1 MMKFGGISLLLIT
14 LLASVSGCTSMS
26 DALSGTK
33 VDYRAASEKPQRNVL
48 EVPPDLSNLPRDD
61 RYAVPGANGTT
72 TLSQYNQQRVAMAA
86 GGAAA
91 GPTATSVLPA
101 VKDAHIERAGGQ
113 RWLVV
118 NETPEQLF
126 PILREF
132 WQDNGF
138 LIQIDSPQTGILETD
153 WEENHAKLP
162 LDFVR
167 RQLGHFLDSI
177 YDTGERDKFRTRLER
192 RPDGGTEIYISHRGM
207 VEVVTSQQNQTTV
220 WTQRPSDPELEA
232 EFLNRLLVRLGTDE
246 TKAKMLA
253 VQATSPAA
261 ALQPAQPGVV
271 LQPQNSRFVA
281 GQGGAPSFVE
291 LTDPVDRSW
300 RRVGLAL
307 DRVSFTVEDR
317 DRNLGLYYV
326 RYVDPEED
334 TKDDRGLLS
343 RVFSSDDP
351 KKEAAHYRIQVKA
364 APDGSTTRV
373 TVLNKD
379 GAPEMGDAG
388 TRILTL
394 LNDQLK

>member
-1 MMKFGGISLLLIT
+1 MMKSGVISLSLIT
-14 LLASVSGCTSMS
+14 MLASVSGCTTSMT
-26 DALSGTK
+26 DVLSGTK
-33 VDYRAASEKPQRNVL
+33 VDYRAASEKPQRNAL
-48 EVPPDLSNLPRDD
+48 EVPPDLNNLPRDD
-61 RYAVPGANGTT
+61 RYSVPGSGGT
-72 TLSQYNQQRVAMAA
+72 TLSQYNQQRVA
-86 GGAAA
+86 AAA
-91 GPTATSVLPA
+91 GSPAGTTTTVLPP

-118 NETPEQLF
+118 NQTPEQLF
-126 PILREF
+126 PVLREF

-138 LIQIDSPQTGILETD
+138 LIQIDSPETGIIETD

-192 RPDGGTEIYISHRGM
+192 RSDGGTEIYISHRGM

-232 EFLNRLLVRLGTDE
+232 EFLNKLLVRLGTDE

-253 VQATSPAA
+253 AQATVPSAA
-261 ALQPAQPGVV
+261 VQPAQPGVV
-271 LQPQNSRFVA
+271 QPQQSRFVA
-281 GQGGAPSFVE
+281 GAAGNPSFVE
-291 LTDPVDRSW
+291 LTDPFERSW

-307 DRVSFTVEDR
+307 DRVNFTVEDR
-317 DRNLGLYYV
+317 DRNQGVYFV
-326 RYVDPEED
+326 RYVDPEEE
-334 TKDDRGLLS
+334 TKDTRGLLS

-351 KKEAAHYRIQVKA
+351 KKQALQYRVLVKSQ
-364 APDGSTTRV
+364 PDGATTRV
-373 TVLNKD
+373 TILNKD
-379 GAPEMGDAG
+379 GAPETGDAG